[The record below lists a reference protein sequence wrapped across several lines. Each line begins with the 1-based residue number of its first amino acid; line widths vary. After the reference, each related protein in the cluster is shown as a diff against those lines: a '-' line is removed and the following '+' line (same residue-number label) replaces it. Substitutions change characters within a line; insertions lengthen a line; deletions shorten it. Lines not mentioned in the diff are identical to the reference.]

1 MLRRLK
7 VLAQK
12 NHSAGIKYQPK
23 FSYIQICLSWLGAF
37 LGIAVLSYLSAFSH
51 YPLIAAPMGATAVLV
66 FGMPDSP
73 LAQPRNLLVGNL
85 IGAILSVLCVHFFGN
100 APWVMALAV
109 ATTIKLM
116 KMFRAIHPPS
126 GAVALVGVMSG
137 ASWSF
142 IFTPVLFG
150 SLLILLVTYIFNNLA
165 LERSY
170 PRHWL

>member
-1 MLRRLK
+1 VQRS
-7 VLAQK
+7 
-12 NHSAGIKYQPK
+12 N
-23 FSYIQICLSWLGAF
+23 FSQHL
-37 LGIAVLSYLSAFSH
+37 
-51 YPLIAAPMGATAVLV
+51 LIADPIGATAVLV

-73 LAQPRNLLVGNL
+73 LAQTRDLLVGNL

-100 APWVMALAV
+100 APWVMALAI
-109 ATTIKLM
+109 AATIKLM
-116 KMFRAIHPPS
+116 KMFRAVHP

-137 ASWSF
+137 ASWTF